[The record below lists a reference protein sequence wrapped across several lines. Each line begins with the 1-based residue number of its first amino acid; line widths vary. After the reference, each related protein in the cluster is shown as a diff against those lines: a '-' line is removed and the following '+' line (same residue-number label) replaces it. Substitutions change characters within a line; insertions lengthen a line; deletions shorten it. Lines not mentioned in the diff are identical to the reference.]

1 MDETGMQL
9 NNKPGSVLALK
20 GSRSVTTLTAGEG
33 GETITVITCCNEGVF
48 LPSAC
53 IFRGKHLKK
62 EFIDDT
68 PPGAQVYMSPKSA
81 YINSEIFLY

>member
-9 NNKPGSVLALK
+9 NNKPGSVVALK
-20 GSRSVTTLTAGEG
+20 GSRSVTTLTACEG